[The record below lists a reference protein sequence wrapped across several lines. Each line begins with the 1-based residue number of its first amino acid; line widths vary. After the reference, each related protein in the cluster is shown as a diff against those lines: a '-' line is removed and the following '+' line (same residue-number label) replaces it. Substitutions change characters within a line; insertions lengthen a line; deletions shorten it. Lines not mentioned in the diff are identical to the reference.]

1 MRQHPLFYLESLD
14 RRIAKRA
21 KFWGT
26 SGTFLNSRNP
36 KLVVIGIL
44 LHIGSGVLAPAGS
57 FFAKKNRRCTNNQ
70 CVAASF
76 SGATLSTPPFFTGP
90 GSAAS
95 ASLSARCFEPPA
107 TKGQKHAVLLSDSE
121 VGTGSEHRDHAAL
134 IFIRHELAD
143 LFGRQ
148 SLHKR
153 LNLRVL
159 FMSLTGGH
167 HHGIGARL
175 TLKIDRVRHRV

>member
-1 MRQHPLFYLESLD
+1 MGGVGSVCTELTVWEGKTMKTAVKHCVSSAYQIGTGGGVEG
-14 RRIAKRA
+14 RR
-21 KFWGT
+21 G
-26 SGTFLNSRNP
+26 
-36 KLVVIGIL
+36 
-44 LHIGSGVLAPAGS
+44 LAP
-57 FFAKKNRRCTNNQ
+57 
-70 CVAASF
+70 
-76 SGATLSTPPFFTGP
+76 PPIRPGP
-90 GSAAS
+90 GSVAS

-107 TKGQKHAVLLSDSE
+107 KKGRQHAVLLSDSE